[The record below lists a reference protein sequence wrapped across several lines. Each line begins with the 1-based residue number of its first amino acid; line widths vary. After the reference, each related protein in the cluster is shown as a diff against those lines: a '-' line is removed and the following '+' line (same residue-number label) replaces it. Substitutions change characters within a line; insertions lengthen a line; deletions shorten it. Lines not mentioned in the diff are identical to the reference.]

1 MGHHPGHH
9 TMSRPSSHDV
19 RCGRVPSALLIAAA
33 ALVAASAPTRSALAQ
48 SGNESMFVSVLD
60 SAGAPVPR
68 LTTTDFIVEEDG
80 AEREI
85 LDVRPARAPM
95 QVAVLVDTSAS
106 LTHATSDLRR
116 GLETLVGRL
125 SEGNELA
132 LVTFGGTPRILVE
145 STARLDR
152 LRDGIYQVF
161 PASNSAAYLLDA
173 LVETA
178 RGFERRESA
187 RPVII
192 AITGEG
198 LDYSNRDAKQVLDAL
213 KDSRAAAHMIVLRG
227 GQTPAFNADPTAF
240 GGLNGRERD
249 MVLDQGPL
257 ASGGQRHDVML
268 SARLDTTLDEI
279 AAVILSQYEV
289 VYSRPTSLIPPEAIT
304 VRMRR
309 EDLSA
314 RGTPVRRAGG

>member
-1 MGHHPGHH
+1 
-9 TMSRPSSHDV
+9 
-19 RCGRVPSALLIAAA
+19 
-33 ALVAASAPTRSALAQ
+33 
-48 SGNESMFVSVLD
+48 MFVSVLD

-85 LDVRPARAPM
+85 LDVWPARAPM

-106 LTHATSDLRR
+106 VTHATSDLRR

-152 LRDGIYQVF
+152 LRDGINQVF

-192 AITGEG
+192 AITGDG

-213 KDSRAAAHMIVLRG
+213 KDSRAAAHMIVLGG
-227 GQTPAFNADPTAF
+227 GQTPAFNADPTTFF
-240 GGLNGRERD
+240 GVSDGRERD

-257 ASGGQRHDVML
+257 ASGGQRHDVMM
-268 SARLDTTLDEI
+268 SARLGTTLDEI

>member
-1 MGHHPGHH
+1 
-9 TMSRPSSHDV
+9 MSRPSSHDV
-19 RCGRVPSALLIAAA
+19 RCGRVPSALLMAAA

-68 LTTTDFIVEEDG
+68 LTTTDFIIEEDG

-85 LDVRPARAPM
+85 LEVRPALTPM
-95 QVAVLVDTSAS
+95 QVAVLVDTSGS
-106 LTHATSDLRR
+106 VTGATGDIRR
-116 GLETLVGRL
+116 GLETFVERL
-125 SEGNELA
+125 SDGNELA
-132 LVTFGGTPRILVE
+132 LVTFGGPPRILVE
-145 STARLDR
+145 STGRLDR
-152 LRDGIYQVF
+152 LRDGIGQVF
-161 PASNSAAYLLDA
+161 PSSNNAAYLLDA
-173 LVETA
+173 LLETA

-198 LDYSNRDAKQVLDAL
+198 LDYSYRDSRQVLDAL
-213 KDSRAAAHMIVLRG
+213 RDSLAAAHMIVLRG
-227 GQTPAFNADPTAF
+227 GQNVAINSDF
-240 GGLNGRERD
+240 GVSDSGRERD
-249 MVLDQGPL
+249 IVLEQGPVT
-257 ASGGQRHDVML
+257 SGGQRYDVML
-268 SARLDTTLDEI
+268 SARLDTVLDEI

-289 VYSRPTSLIPPEAIT
+289 VYSRPASLIPPEAIT

-314 RGTPVRRAGG
+314 RGTRVRRAGG